1 MKIVTGID
9 LVYIPRFRAVLK
21 QDGEKF
27 LQRVYLRE
35 ELSDQGVQHLAGI
48 FAAKEAIMKALD
60 LSKNSWHSII
70 IKNKQN
76 GAPFVEIGDY
86 EGKIKSSSLSIAH
99 DKAYVIAQFV
109 ALLVLC

>member
-9 LVYIPRFRAVLK
+9 LVYIPRFIAVLK
-21 QDGEKF
+21 SGEKF

-35 ELSDQGVQHLAGI
+35 ELSNQRIEHLAGI
-48 FAAKEAIMKALD
+48 FAAKEAVMKALD

-76 GAPFVEIGDY
+76 GAPFVEIRDY
-86 EGKIKSSSLSIAH
+86 KGKIESSSLSIAH
-99 DKAYVIAQFV
+99 DRVYVIAQFV
-109 ALLVLC
+109 ALLKP